1 MLNSDS
7 PMTTY
12 GVMENYS
19 SSEPFGISESSGSKP
34 PKAYRN
40 NDFLNSTAA
49 RHIRVQCELLEPF
62 YRFKNQAVNN
72 SIVFFGSAR
81 IQPIA
86 TIEQKL
92 KTLENESGGADL
104 SDERAFLEGQLKVSK
119 YYEDARILSK
129 ELTQWSMDA
138 HAPEE
143 RYYICSGGGPGI
155 MEAANRGANEAGGR
169 SIGLGISLP
178 FESSN
183 NPYIPQELNFEF
195 HYFFIRKYWFLYPA
209 KAIVVFPGGFG
220 TMDELFEVLTLI
232 QTQKIT
238 KKMPII
244 LYGADFWDDLINFD
258 KFKKWG
264 VISPGDTDLFS
275 IIGDVQTA
283 KQKIIQDLAK
293 YKIS

>member
-1 MLNSDS
+1 
-7 PMTTY
+7 
-12 GVMENYS
+12 MENYS

-195 HYFFIRKYWFLYPA
+195 HYFFIRKYWFPGMSEA
-209 KAIVVFPGGFG
+209 QEPQAQSVGHQIAEEIREMIVDGR
-220 TMDELFEVLTLI
+220 L
-232 QTQKIT
+232 
-238 KKMPII
+238 
-244 LYGADFWDDLINFD
+244 GADDRL
-258 KFKKWG
+258 
-264 VISPGDTDLFS
+264 PGE
-275 IIGDVQTA
+275 
-283 KQKIIQDLAK
+283 QDLATRFGVSRPSVREALK
-293 YKIS
+293 R